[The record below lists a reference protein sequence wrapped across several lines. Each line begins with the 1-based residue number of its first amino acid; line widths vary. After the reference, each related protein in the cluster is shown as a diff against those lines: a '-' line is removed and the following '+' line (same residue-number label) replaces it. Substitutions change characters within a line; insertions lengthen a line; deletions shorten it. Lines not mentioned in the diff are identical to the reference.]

1 MRKLIFQIFAEI
13 KMLIFKRFSPPPMYI
28 AVLFSHVWPLFI
40 VSPILAAEQPDILF
54 SSSEIIDLRLE
65 APFSLIDSERDK
77 EKRYDGKLSYMG
89 AQGER
94 IIIDANFEVRGNWR
108 LVKENCRHPQL
119 WVDLKKNQTEGTLFE
134 NQNRLKL
141 VVQCDRYNKYR
152 DFLLKE
158 QLAYE
163 LFAMISDHNFA
174 TRLFNVSYV
183 ETGDTDAG
191 RTDLGFFIEH
201 KNRLAKRLQ
210 FSKVKE
216 NSISPTELNSL
227 QSSLVSV
234 FSFLIGRT
242 DYSTI
247 QGPAGD
253 DCCHNLKLL
262 KADQGEFFAFPY
274 DFDNTGFVDASYA
287 AGPSSNIGTRS
298 LKERVYRGFCV
309 HNDTLD
315 QALSIARESHDAV
328 EAAIANHPLLRDST
342 KKESLRFVSEFYEI
356 LENPKKVKK
365 HLHGSC
371 RNWNG

>member
-1 MRKLIFQIFAEI
+1 
-13 KMLIFKRFSPPPMYI
+13 MLIFKRFAVPLVYI
-28 AVLFSHVWPLFI
+28 AILLSRAWPLFI
-40 VSPILAAEQPDILF
+40 FSPILAAEQLDILF
-54 SSSEIIDLRLE
+54 SDSEIIDLRLE

-77 EKRYDGKLSYMG
+77 EKRYDGTLSYID

-94 IIIDANFEVRGNWR
+94 IFIDANFEVRGNWR

-119 WVDLKKNQTEGTLFE
+119 WVDLKKNQTAGTLFE

-141 VVQCDRYNKYR
+141 VVQCDRYDKYR

-163 LFAMISDHNFA
+163 LFAMFSDYNFA

-183 ETGDTDAG
+183 EAGDADPR

-201 KNRLAKRLQ
+201 KSRLEKRLK
-210 FSKVKE
+210 FEKVKE
-216 NSISPTELNSL
+216 NLISPTKLNSL
-227 QSSLVSV
+227 QASLVAV
-234 FSFLIGRT
+234 FSFLIGST
-242 DYSTI
+242 DYSII
-247 QGPAGD
+247 QGPVGD

-262 KADQGEFFAFPY
+262 KTRQGELFAFPF

-287 AGPSSNIGTRS
+287 AGPSPNIGIRS
-298 LKERVYRGFCV
+298 SKERVYRGFCM
-309 HNDTLD
+309 HNDTLEL
-315 QALSIARESHDAV
+315 ALSIARDNHGAV
-328 EAAIANHPLLRDST
+328 EAAIANHPLLRNGT
-342 KKESLRFVSEFYEI
+342 KKESLRFVSVFYEI

-365 HLHGSC
+365 RLHDSC